1 MARKNSLTLK
11 DQHPNF
17 NQSASNGVL
26 ASLNENTCSGCIAF
40 KIFISILFIGFD
52 DMKSSPFV
60 DEIHWAVEYLNWQ
73 PVMLLMFAPTK
84 TAQLFRS
91 DAPRSWFKLAC
102 VKEREFVDVL
112 CSTASVVNSPPL
124 DVGFSSKWCEPEESE
139 FGCFI
144 STGRWSRK
152 MLVKFYGTPFSSCRV
167 NLRLE
172 CSLVAIFSPL
182 LRLRLTFIN
191 PNKHFPAILERNFL

>member
-1 MARKNSLTLK
+1 
-11 DQHPNF
+11 
-17 NQSASNGVL
+17 
-26 ASLNENTCSGCIAF
+26 
-40 KIFISILFIGFD
+40 
-52 DMKSSPFV
+52 
-60 DEIHWAVEYLNWQ
+60 
-73 PVMLLMFAPTK
+73 MLLMFAPTK
-84 TAQLFRS
+84 TTQLFKS

-191 PNKHFPAILERNFL
+191 PNKHFAAILERMLLYFHVSPKQLAAFIFGPKAEMEGQKPPHGSLEGYRTEHTKLATFKDVCLLLYLSPRGWRLACSPCRLSGLTLSS